1 VGYLFVGCNSVRI
14 VKIVGGMGVRMVDIC
29 FMDSME
35 IKSMVE
41 IVEN

>member
-1 VGYLFVGCNSVRI
+1 MGCNSVRI
-14 VKIVGGMGVRMVDIC
+14 VKIMGGMGVRIVDIY

-35 IKSMVE
+35 IKSMVK